1 LLGTLALVLAL
12 AAAPAP
18 AASTPPATR
27 PAAVPEP
34 APTPAPT
41 PEEARRFLARLD
53 ADYRRLYLKLNTAD
67 WVSKTHITLDTQRLA
82 AWASEDLM
90 EFLSRSVR
98 ESLRYRATPLDPAE
112 RRQLDLLRLVTEPPP
127 APADPALRAELAAI
141 GASLA
146 ALYGE
151 GKWCG
156 RDGKAPCR
164 DLGELED
171 VMAASRDWDALV
183 DAWAGWRTVARPMRP
198 LFERMVVLANQGA
211 REIGFADV
219 GEQWR
224 AGYDMPPE
232 AFAAETERL
241 WQELRPLYE
250 QLHCY
255 VRSRL
260 QERHGRQRVPD
271 RGPIP
276 AHLLGNMWS
285 QSWENVYPLVE
296 PYPGVGD
303 ADVSAALVA
312 GKWDAVR
319 MVKTGEDFFTSL
331 GLPALPG
338 TFWTRSQLVKP
349 RDREVICHASAWDVD
364 LRSDLRIKMCI
375 EPTEEDLVTIHH
387 ELGHNYYQRAYEGLP
402 ALLQTGA
409 HDGFH
414 EAIGDALVLSLTP
427 DYLVKLGLL
436 GSAPKDER
444 AVVNAQM
451 KRALEQVAFLPFG
464 LALDRWR
471 WDVFAGKVKPDRYV
485 ASWWE
490 TRGRYQGIAPPV
502 PRSEADFDPGAKYHV
517 AANVPY
523 ARYFLASVLQF
534 QFHRAMCR
542 IAGDTGPLH
551 ACSIQGNAEVG
562 RRFGEM
568 LALGASRPWPD
579 ALEVLTGER
588 RMDPSAMLEYF
599 APLSSWLAERNRGRA
614 CGW

>member
-1 LLGTLALVLAL
+1 LLGTLAFALAL
-12 AAAPAP
+12 TAAPVP
-18 AASTPPATR
+18 AASG
-27 PAAVPEP
+27 
-34 APTPAPT
+34 PAPT
-41 PEEARRFLARLD
+41 PEEARRFLERVD

-67 WVSKTHITLDTQRLA
+67 WVSKTYITLDTQRLA
-82 AWASEDLM
+82 AWANEDLM
-90 EFLSRSVR
+90 EFLSRTVR
-98 ESLRYRATPLDPAE
+98 ESLRFRATPLDPAE

-141 GASLA
+141 GASLT

-156 RDGKAPCR
+156 KDGKGPCR

-171 VMAASRDWDALV
+171 VLAASRDWDVLV

-211 REIGFADV
+211 REIGFADL

-260 QERHGRQRVPD
+260 QERYGRERVPD

-276 AHLLGNMWS
+276 AHLLGDMWS

-303 ADVSAALVA
+303 ADVSGALVA

-319 MVKTGEDFFTSL
+319 MVKTGEDFFSSL
-331 GLPALPG
+331 GLPKLPE

-349 RDREVICHASAWDVD
+349 RDREVICHASAWDMD

-375 EPTEEDLVTIHH
+375 KPTEENLVTIHH

-427 DYLVKLGLL
+427 EYLVKLGLL
-436 GSAPKDER
+436 QAAPKDER

-464 LALDRWR
+464 VAIDRWR
-471 WDVFAGKVKPDRYV
+471 WEVFAGKVKPDRYT

-490 TRGRYQGIAPPV
+490 IRGRYQGIAPPV

-523 ARYFLASVLQF
+523 VRYFLARVLQF

-542 IAGDTGPLH
+542 IGGDKGPLH
-551 ACSIQGNAEVG
+551 ACSIQGNKEVG

-579 ALEVLTGER
+579 ALEALTGER

-599 APLSSWLAERNRGRA
+599 APLRSWLAERNRGRV

>member
-1 LLGTLALVLAL
+1 
-12 AAAPAP
+12 
-18 AASTPPATR
+18 
-27 PAAVPEP
+27 
-34 APTPAPT
+34 
-41 PEEARRFLARLD
+41 
-53 ADYRRLYLKLNTAD
+53 
-67 WVSKTHITLDTQRLA
+67 
-82 AWASEDLM
+82 M

-112 RRQLDLLRLVTEPPP
+112 RRQLDVLRLVTEPPP

-141 GASLA
+141 GASLT

-156 RDGKAPCR
+156 KDGKGPCR

-171 VMAASRDWDALV
+171 VMAASRDWDVLV

-198 LFERMVVLANQGA
+198 LYERMVVLGNQGA
-211 REIGFADV
+211 REIGFADL

-250 QLHCY
+250 QLHCH
-255 VRSRL
+255 VRARL
-260 QERHGRQRVPD
+260 QERYGRERVPD

-285 QSWENVYPLVE
+285 QTWENVYPLVE

-303 ADVSAALVA
+303 ADVGASLVA

-319 MVKTGEDFFTSL
+319 MVKTGESFFTSL
-331 GLPALPG
+331 GLPKLPE
-338 TFWTRSQLVKP
+338 TFWTRSQFVKP
-349 RDREVICHASAWDVD
+349 RDREVICHASAWDMD

-375 EPTEEDLVTIHH
+375 KPTGEDLVTIHH

-402 ALLQTGA
+402 ALLQAGA
-409 HDGFH
+409 NDGFH

-427 DYLVKLGLL
+427 DYLAKLGLL
-436 GSAPKDER
+436 QAAPNDER
-444 AVVNAQM
+444 ALVNDQM

-464 LALDRWR
+464 LSIDRWR
-471 WDVFAGKVKPDRYV
+471 WDVFAGKVKPDRYD

-490 TRGRYQGIAPPV
+490 MRGRYQGIAPPV
-502 PRSEADFDPGAKYHV
+502 RRSEADFDPGAKYHV

-523 ARYFLASVLQF
+523 VRYFLARVLQF

-542 IAGDTGPLH
+542 IAGQTGPLH
-551 ACSIQGNAEVG
+551 ACSIQGNQEVG

-579 ALEVLTGER
+579 ALEALTGER

-599 APLSSWLAERNRGRA
+599 APLRAWLAERNRGRA